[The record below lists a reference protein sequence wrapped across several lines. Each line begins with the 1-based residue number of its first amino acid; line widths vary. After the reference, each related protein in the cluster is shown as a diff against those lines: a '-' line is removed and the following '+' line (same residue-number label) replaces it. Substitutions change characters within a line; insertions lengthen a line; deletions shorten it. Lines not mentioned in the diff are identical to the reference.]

1 MARANSDTTKA
12 SGLVLAVVLLLLLPL
27 LKNAGI
33 PLPVWD
39 KQHRGRIRPN

>member
-12 SGLVLAVVLLLLLPL
+12 SGLVLAVVLLLLPL